1 MIAMSAFGPER
12 LAMLVQSDRVHRSVY
27 ADPEIFELEMERVF
41 GRAWLVLGHESQ
53 VKNEGDYFT
62 TRMGRETVIVIQES
76 KNRIGVLVNRC
87 AHRGSMVCAEGR
99 GRLATPSERFVC
111 PYHGWS
117 YDRAGALQAVPFASG
132 YEKGKLPA
140 GLKAAPR
147 VSVYRGFIF
156 ASLAGSGPSLEEF
169 LGTAKA
175 SFDDFVDRAPGGE
188 LEVAGGVFKHAY
200 HGNWKLMLE
209 NHLDGAHPAWVHAS
223 SVAVAHAAP
232 EPGKPGEEHY
242 YDIAV
247 RQMRQNGAPD
257 AVWEA
262 IGMWTTPRGHGYMG
276 DYHSDDR
283 LVSGMGSPVFDEYR
297 EELIRRVGEK
307 EADRI
312 LRVTLWNTIIY
323 PNCSF
328 MSQFRQLRIVH
339 PIAVDRSVVYT
350 YSLRMKNAPARM
362 FRDTIAFANVVNGTG
377 SWVLTDDLEVY
388 ERIQRGLSSGAVDW
402 VYIGRGHGRDI
413 DEPSGVRRG
422 ATGTSE
428 VFIRAQFG
436 AWLDYMSA

>member
-1 MIAMSAFGPER
+1 MSANEQ
-12 LAMLVQSDRVHRSVY
+12 LAMLVQPDRVHRSVY
-27 ADPEIFELEMERVF
+27 ADPSIFELEMERVF

-53 VKNEGDYFT
+53 VPERGDYFT
-62 TRMGRETVIVIQES
+62 TRMGREPVIVVRRDDRS
-76 KNRIGVLVNRC
+76 IGVLVNRC
-87 AHRGSMVCAEGR
+87 AHRGATVCAEGR
-99 GRLATPSERFVC
+99 GKVERFVC

-117 YDRAGALQAVPFASG
+117 YDRAGVLRAVPFEAG
-132 YEKGKLPA
+132 YEKAKLA
-140 GLKAAPR
+140 SLRLRAVPR
-147 VSVYRGFIF
+147 VALYRGFLF
-156 ASLAGSGPSLEEF
+156 ASLAESGPALEEF
-169 LGTAKA
+169 LGPARA
-175 SFDDFVDRAPGGE
+175 SFDDLVDRAPGGE

-200 HGNWKLMLE
+200 NGNWKLMLE

-223 SVAVAHAAP
+223 SVAIARGAP

-242 YDIAV
+242 FDIAV

-262 IGMWTTPRGHGYMG
+262 TGMSATAHGHGFMG

-283 LVSGMGSPVFDEYR
+283 LVVGLGNPVFDDYR
-297 EELIRRVGEK
+297 RRLIAEVGEK

-312 LRVTLWNTIIY
+312 LRVTLWNTVIY

-328 MSQFRQLRIVH
+328 MSQFRQLRIIH

-350 YSLRMKNAPARM
+350 YSFRMKQAPRQM
-362 FRDTIAFANVVNGTG
+362 FRDTVAFANVVNGNG

-388 ERIQRGLSSGAVDW
+388 ERLQRGLSSGAMEW
-402 VYIGRGHGRDI
+402 VYIGRGHGRDAAAA
-413 DEPSGVRRG
+413 DGTLRG

-428 VFIRAQFG
+428 VFIRAQMK
-436 AWLDYMSA
+436 AWLGYMSEQ

>member
-1 MIAMSAFGPER
+1 
-12 LAMLVQSDRVHRSVY
+12 
-27 ADPEIFELEMERVF
+27 
-41 GRAWLVLGHESQ
+41 
-53 VKNEGDYFT
+53 
-62 TRMGRETVIVIQES
+62 MGREPVIVS
-76 KNRIGVLVNRC
+76 RKNKEEVVVLVNRC

-99 GRLATPSERFVC
+99 GNTERFVC

-117 YDRAGALQAVPFASG
+117 YDTGGTLQAVPFASG
-132 YEKGKLPA
+132 YEKDKLPA
-140 GLKAAPR
+140 GLKAVPR
-147 VSVYRGFIF
+147 VETYRGFIF
-156 ASLAGSGPSLEEF
+156 ASLASQGEDLQSF
-169 LGTAKA
+169 LGPAKA

-200 HGNWKLMLE
+200 NGNWKLMLE

-223 SVAVAHAAP
+223 SVAVARNAP
-232 EPGKPGEEHY
+232 EPGKPGQEHY

-283 LVSGMGSPVFDEYR
+283 LVVGLGNPVFEDYR
-297 EELIRRVGEK
+297 KRLVKRVGEK

-328 MSQFRQLRIVH
+328 MSQFRQLRIIQ
-339 PIAVDRSVVYT
+339 PIAVDRSIVYT
-350 YSLRMKNAPARM
+350 YSFRMKDAPEQM
-362 FRDTIAFANVVNGTG
+362 WRDTVAFANVVNGTG

-388 ERIQRGLSSGAVDW
+388 ERLQHGLSSGAVDW
-402 VYIGRGHGRDI
+402 VYVGRGHGRDV
-413 DEPSGVRRG
+413 DEGGGVRRG

-428 VFIRAQFG
+428 IFMRAQFA
-436 AWLDYMSA
+436 AWLKYLSE

>member
-1 MIAMSAFGPER
+1 MSVIGPER
-12 LAMLVQSDRVHRSVY
+12 LAVLVQPDRVHRSVY
-27 ADPEIFELEMERVF
+27 ADPEIFALEMERVF

-53 VKNEGDYFT
+53 VKNPGDYFT
-62 TRMGRETVIVIQES
+62 TRMGREPVVVVRNES
-76 KNRIGVLVNRC
+76 KQIVVLVNRC

-99 GRLATPSERFVC
+99 GNTERFVC

-117 YDRAGALQAVPFASG
+117 YDTSGALRAVPFETG

-140 GLKAAPR
+140 GLKAVPR
-147 VSVYRGFIF
+147 VATYRGFIF
-156 ASLAGSGPSLEEF
+156 ASLSAQGEALEAF
-169 LGTAKA
+169 LGPAKA

-200 HGNWKLMLE
+200 NGNWKLMLE

-223 SVAVAHAAP
+223 SVAVARGAP

-242 YDIAV
+242 SDIAV

-262 IGMWTTPRGHGYMG
+262 IGMWTTPHGHGYMG
-276 DYHSDDR
+276 DYHDDSR
-283 LVSGMGSPVFDEYR
+283 LVTGMGNPVFEEYR
-297 EELIRRVGEK
+297 KTLARSVGEK

-328 MSQFRQLRIVH
+328 MSQFRQLRIIH

-350 YSLRMKNAPARM
+350 YSFRMKNAPERM
-362 FRDTIAFANVVNGTG
+362 FRDTVAFANVVNGTG

-388 ERIQRGLSSGAVDW
+388 ERIQRGFSSGQVDW
-402 VYIGRGHGRDI
+402 AYIGRGHGRDVR
-413 DEPSGVRRG
+413 EPNGTLRG
-422 ATGTSE
+422 GTGTSE
-428 VFIRAQFG
+428 VFIRAQFA
-436 AWLDYMSA
+436 AWLRYMSQ

>member
-1 MIAMSAFGPER
+1 MAVNEQ
-12 LAMLVQSDRVHRSVY
+12 LAMLVQPDRVHRSVY
-27 ADPEIFELEMERVF
+27 SDPALFDLEMERIF

-53 VKNEGDYFT
+53 VRNEGDYFT
-62 TRMGRETVIVIQES
+62 TRMGREPVVVVR
-76 KNRIGVLVNRC
+76 KNRDDIGVLVNRC

-99 GRLATPSERFVC
+99 GNTERFVC

-117 YDRAGALQAVPFASG
+117 YDRAGTLQAVPFSTG
-132 YEKGKLPA
+132 YEKDKLPT
-140 GLKAAPR
+140 GLKAVPR

-156 ASLAGSGPSLEEF
+156 ASLAAQGDDLQTF
-169 LGTAKA
+169 LGPARA
-175 SFDDFVDRAPGGE
+175 SFDDFVARAPGGE

-200 HGNWKLMLE
+200 NGNWKLMLE

-223 SVAVAHAAP
+223 SVAVARNAP
-232 EPGKPGEEHY
+232 DPGKPGEEHY
-242 YDIAV
+242 SDIAV

-276 DYHSDDR
+276 DYHDDSR
-283 LVSGMGSPVFDEYR
+283 LVAGLGNPVFDLYR
-297 EELIRRVGEK
+297 KKLIEEKGEA

-312 LRVTLWNTIIY
+312 LRVTLWNTIVY

-328 MSQFRQLRIVH
+328 MSQFRQLRIIH
-339 PIAVDRSVVYT
+339 PLAVDRSVVYT
-350 YSLRMKNAPARM
+350 YSFRMKNAPPRM
-362 FRDTIAFANVVNGTG
+362 YRDTVAFANVVNGTG

-388 ERIQRGLSSGAVDW
+388 ERIQNGLSSGAVDW
-402 VYIGRGHGRDI
+402 VYIGRGHGRDV
-413 DEPSGVRRG
+413 DEPNGTRRG

-428 VFIRAQFG
+428 VFIRAQMR
-436 AWLDYMSA
+436 AWLDYMSAHE

>member
-12 LAMLVQSDRVHRSVY
+12 LAMLVQADRVHRSVY
-27 ADPEIFELEMERVF
+27 ADPAIFDLEMERIF
-41 GRAWLVLGHESQ
+41 GRAWLILGHESQ
-53 VKNEGDYFT
+53 VKSPGDYFT
-62 TRMGRETVIVIQES
+62 TRMGREPVVVVRKDNSQ
-76 KNRIGVLVNRC
+76 IGVLVNRC
-87 AHRGSMVCAEGR
+87 AHRGSMVCTEGR
-99 GRLATPSERFVC
+99 GNVERFVC

-117 YDRAGALQAVPFASG
+117 YDRGGALQAVPFSG
-132 YEKGKLPA
+132 GYDKEKLPA
-140 GLKAAPR
+140 GLKAVPR
-147 VSVYRGFIF
+147 VSLYRGFIF
-156 ASLAGSGPSLEEF
+156 ASLAASGPGLEEF
-169 LGTAKA
+169 LGPTKA

-200 HGNWKLMLE
+200 NGNWKLMLE

-223 SVAVAHAAP
+223 SVAVARGAP

-283 LVSGMGSPVFDEYR
+283 LVAGLGNPVFDEYR
-297 EELIRRVGEK
+297 KRLIKHVGEK

-312 LRVTLWNTIIY
+312 LRVTLWNTIVY

-328 MSQFRQLRIVH
+328 MSQFRQLRIIH
-339 PIAVDRSVVYT
+339 PLAVDRSVVYT
-350 YSLRMKNAPARM
+350 YSFRMKDAPAQM
-362 FRDTIAFANVVNGTG
+362 FRDTVAFANVVNGTG

-388 ERIQRGLSSGAVDW
+388 ERLQRGLSSGAVDW
-402 VYIGRGHGRDI
+402 VYVGRGHGRDV
-413 DEPSGVRRG
+413 DEGGGVRRG

-428 VFIRAQFG
+428 VFIRAQFS
-436 AWLDYMSA
+436 AWLACMSE

>member
-1 MIAMSAFGPER
+1 MSAFGPER
-12 LAMLVQSDRVHRSVY
+12 LAMLVQPDRVHRSVY
-27 ADPEIFELEMERVF
+27 ADAAIFDLEMERIF
-41 GRAWLVLGHESQ
+41 GRAWLVLGHQSQ
-53 VKNEGDYFT
+53 VKGDGDYFT
-62 TRMGRETVIVIQES
+62 TRMGREPVIVARNGEQIT
-76 KNRIGVLVNRC
+76 VLVNRC
-87 AHRGSMVCAEGR
+87 VHRGSMVCAEGR
-99 GRLATPSERFVC
+99 GNTDRFVC

-117 YDRAGALQAVPFASG
+117 YDRAGTLQAVPFSSG
-132 YEKGKLPA
+132 YEKDKLPK
-140 GLKAAPR
+140 GLKAVPR
-147 VSVYRGFIF
+147 VAVYRGFIF
-156 ASLAGSGPSLEEF
+156 ASLAESGPGLEEF
-169 LGTAKA
+169 LGPAKA

-200 HGNWKLMLE
+200 NGNWKLMIE

-223 SVAVAHAAP
+223 SVAVARNAP
-232 EPGKPGEEHY
+232 DPGKPGEEHY
-242 YDIAV
+242 SDIAV

-283 LVSGMGSPVFDEYR
+283 LVVGLGNPVFDDYR
-297 EELIRRVGEK
+297 RRLAKDVGET

-312 LRVTLWNTIIY
+312 LRVTLWNTIVY

-328 MSQFRQLRIVH
+328 MSQFRQLRIIH
-339 PIAVDRSVVYT
+339 PVAVDRSVVYT
-350 YSLRMKNAPARM
+350 YSFRMKGAPAPM
-362 FRDTIAFANVVNGTG
+362 FRDTVAFANVVNGTA

-388 ERIQRGLSSGAVDW
+388 ERIQHGLSSGAVDW
-402 VYIGRGHGRDI
+402 VYVGRGHGRDVE
-413 DEPSGVRRG
+413 EPDGTRRG

-428 VFIRAQFG
+428 VFIRAQMR

>member
-1 MIAMSAFGPER
+1 MAVNEQ
-12 LAMLVQSDRVHRSVY
+12 LAMLVQPDRVHRSVY
-27 ADPEIFELEMERVF
+27 SDPALFDLEMERIF

-53 VKNEGDYFT
+53 VRNEGDYFT
-62 TRMGRETVIVIQES
+62 TRMGREPVVVVR
-76 KNRIGVLVNRC
+76 KNRDDIGVLVNRC

-99 GRLATPSERFVC
+99 GNTERFVC

-117 YDRAGALQAVPFASG
+117 YDRDGTLQAVPFSTG
-132 YEKGKLPA
+132 YEKDKLPT
-140 GLKAAPR
+140 GLKAVPR

-156 ASLAGSGPSLEEF
+156 ASLAAQGDDLQTF
-169 LGTAKA
+169 LGPARA
-175 SFDDFVDRAPGGE
+175 SFDDFVARAPGGE

-200 HGNWKLMLE
+200 NGNWKLMLE

-223 SVAVAHAAP
+223 SVAVARNAP
-232 EPGKPGEEHY
+232 DPGKPGEEHY
-242 YDIAV
+242 SDIAV

-276 DYHSDDR
+276 DYHDDSR
-283 LVSGMGSPVFDEYR
+283 LVAGLGNPVFDLYR
-297 EELIRRVGEK
+297 KKLIEEKGEA

-312 LRVTLWNTIIY
+312 LRVTLWNTIVY

-328 MSQFRQLRIVH
+328 MSQFRQLRIIH
-339 PIAVDRSVVYT
+339 PLAVDRSVVYT
-350 YSLRMKNAPARM
+350 YSFRMKNAPPRM
-362 FRDTIAFANVVNGTG
+362 YRDTVAFANVVNGTG

-388 ERIQRGLSSGAVDW
+388 ERIQNGLSSGAVDW
-402 VYIGRGHGRDI
+402 VYIGRGHGRDV
-413 DEPSGVRRG
+413 DEPNGTRRG

-428 VFIRAQFG
+428 VFIRAQMR
-436 AWLDYMSA
+436 AWLDYMSAHE

>member
-1 MIAMSAFGPER
+1 MSAFGPER
-12 LAMLVQSDRVHRSVY
+12 LAMLVQPDRVHRSVY
-27 ADPEIFELEMERVF
+27 SDPALFDLEMERIF

-53 VKNEGDYFT
+53 VRNEGDYFT
-62 TRMGRETVIVIQES
+62 TRMGREPVVVVR
-76 KNRIGVLVNRC
+76 KNRVDIGVLVNRC

-99 GRLATPSERFVC
+99 GNTERFVC

-117 YDRAGALQAVPFASG
+117 YDRAGTLQAVPFSTG
-132 YEKGKLPA
+132 YEKDKLPT
-140 GLKAAPR
+140 GLKAVPR

-156 ASLAGSGPSLEEF
+156 ASLAAQGDDLQTF
-169 LGTAKA
+169 LGPARA

-200 HGNWKLMLE
+200 NGNWKLMLE

-223 SVAVAHAAP
+223 SVAVARNAP
-232 EPGKPGEEHY
+232 DPGKPGEEHY
-242 YDIAV
+242 SDIAV

-276 DYHSDDR
+276 DYHDDSR
-283 LVSGMGSPVFDEYR
+283 LVAGLGNPVFDLYR
-297 EELIRRVGEK
+297 KKLIEEKGEA

-312 LRVTLWNTIIY
+312 LRVTLWNTIVY

-328 MSQFRQLRIVH
+328 MSQFRQLRIIH
-339 PIAVDRSVVYT
+339 PLAVDRSVVYT
-350 YSLRMKNAPARM
+350 YSFRMKNAPPRM
-362 FRDTIAFANVVNGTG
+362 YRDTVAFANVVNGTG

-388 ERIQRGLSSGAVDW
+388 ERIQNGLSSGAVDW
-402 VYIGRGHGRDI
+402 VYIGRGHGRDV
-413 DEPSGVRRG
+413 DEPNGTRRG

-428 VFIRAQFG
+428 VFIRAQMR
-436 AWLDYMSA
+436 AWLDYMSAHE